1 VSEQRRPGVL
11 APGNYFGEVAML
23 RGTPRSATVVAEAHT
38 RLLVVPRTGFVHA
51 SHGDVQ
57 ATELAIESV
66 RAYQDLA

>member
-1 VSEQRRPGVL
+1 
-11 APGNYFGEVAML
+11 ML